1 MGFELTILGS
11 SSATPIY
18 NRHPTS
24 QLLIIRDHHFLI
36 DCGEG
41 TLTQLL
47 NYRVKYHKITHI
59 FISHLHG
66 DHYLGLVGLI
76 STFHLQGR
84 TSDLHI
90 YGQQEL
96 MDIIEIQLR
105 ISNMH
110 LRYNLIFH
118 SIRHY
123 APEVVFEDEE
133 VMVRSVVL
141 NHRVPCTGFIFK
153 EKPRPRKLRIDKLQE
168 HNIPFTYFN
177 KLRKGEDF
185 RTYNGEVIPNKELTE
200 EPSPSRAYAYCSDTI
215 FDIGIADEVKGVDL
229 LYHEA
234 TFLHDQQERAAAT
247 FHSTCIQAAEIAKKG
262 EVSKLIIG
270 HFSAR
275 YRDLQP
281 LLLEAKTVFENTE
294 LALEGRKFKVD

>member
-1 MGFELTILGS
+1 MGFELIILGS

-24 QLLIIRDHHFLI
+24 QLLVIRDHHFLI

-47 NYRVKYHKITHI
+47 NYRIKYHKITHI

-118 SIRHY
+118 SVRHY

-133 VMVRSVVL
+133 IMVRSVVL

-185 RTYNGEVIPNKELTE
+185 RTYNGDVIPNKELTE

-215 FDIGIADEVKGVDL
+215 FDIGIADEVRGVDL

-234 TFLHDQQERAAAT
+234 TFLHEQEDRAAAT
-247 FHSTCIQAAEIAKKG
+247 FHSTCKQAAEVAKKRRG
-262 EVSKLIIG
+262 E
-270 HFSAR
+270 
-275 YRDLQP
+275 
-281 LLLEAKTVFENTE
+281 
-294 LALEGRKFKVD
+294 

>member
-47 NYRVKYHKITHI
+47 NYRIKYHKITHI

-84 TSDLHI
+84 INDLHI

-118 SIRHY
+118 SVMHY
-123 APEVVFEDEE
+123 AAEVVFEDQE

-153 EKPRPRKLRIDKLQE
+153 EKPRPRKLRIDKLQQ

-177 KLRKGEDF
+177 KLRKGDDF
-185 RTYNGEVIPNKELTE
+185 RTYNGDVIPNKDLTE
-200 EPSPSRAYAYCSDTI
+200 EPSPSRSYAYCSDTI
-215 FDIGIADEVKGVDL
+215 FDIGIADEVRGVDL

-234 TFLHDQQERAAAT
+234 TFMHEQVERAAST

>member
-47 NYRVKYHKITHI
+47 NYRIKYHKITHI

-84 TSDLHI
+84 INDLHI

-118 SIRHY
+118 SVMHY
-123 APEVVFEDEE
+123 AAEVVFEDQE

-153 EKPRPRKLRIDKLQE
+153 EKPRPRKLRIDKLQQ

-177 KLRKGEDF
+177 KLRKGDDF
-185 RTYNGEVIPNKELTE
+185 KTYNGDVIANKDLTE
-200 EPSPSRAYAYCSDTI
+200 EPSPSRSYAYCSDTI
-215 FDIGIADEVKGVDL
+215 FDIGIADEVRGVDL

-234 TFLHDQQERAAAT
+234 TFMHEQVERAAST